1 MTLEYLDL
9 ADFLLIAEAVL
20 DIPAEDLARAA
31 RLELAESAL
40 HAPAATFGG
49 VEFYPDLARKTA
61 VLAYRL
67 INNHPLP
74 DGNKPVGYLCALE
87 FIARNGGTWTLGF
100 PRVNGHREIRRHGS
114 GYGLVPRCVG
124 RACSAP
130 SDDAWCCA
138 SGCSGRSRPALHAG
152 SGTPRSGARARS

>member
-1 MTLEYLDL
+1 MAFEYLDL

-20 DIPAEDLARAA
+20 DIPAEDLAHAA

-61 VLAYRL
+61 VLAARL

-74 DGNKPVGYLCALE
+74 DGNKRVGYLCALE
-87 FIARNGGTWTLGF
+87 FVARNGGTWTHPPDDPDGDDTVAIIEGVAAGQIDEDTLTVWIEQ
-100 PRVNGHREIRRHGS
+100 R
-114 GYGLVPRCVG
+114 LV
-124 RACSAP
+124 
-130 SDDAWCCA
+130 
-138 SGCSGRSRPALHAG
+138 
-152 SGTPRSGARARS
+152 

>member
-1 MTLEYLDL
+1 MSWHYLDL

-20 DIPAEDLARAA
+20 DIPAEDLAHAG

-61 VLAYRL
+61 VLAARL

-74 DGNKPVGYLCALE
+74 DGNKRVGYLCALE
-87 FIARNGGTWTLGF
+87 FVARNGGRWSHPPNDPEGDVTVTTIEG
-100 PRVNGHREIRRHGS
+100 VAAGQIDE
-114 GYGLVPRCVG
+114 
-124 RACSAP
+124 
-130 SDDAWCCA
+130 DDLTAWITERLA
-138 SGCSGRSRPALHAG
+138 
-152 SGTPRSGARARS
+152 

>member
-1 MTLEYLDL
+1 MTFEYLDL

-20 DIPAEDLARAA
+20 DIPAEDLAHAA

-61 VLAYRL
+61 VLAARL

-74 DGNKPVGYLCALE
+74 DGNKRVGYLCALE
-87 FIARNGGTWTLGF
+87 FVARNGGTWTHPPDDPEGDDTVAIIEGVAAGQIDEDTLTVWIEQ
-100 PRVNGHREIRRHGS
+100 R
-114 GYGLVPRCVG
+114 LV
-124 RACSAP
+124 
-130 SDDAWCCA
+130 
-138 SGCSGRSRPALHAG
+138 
-152 SGTPRSGARARS
+152 